1 MTALRSQRPEAPDRV
16 EEKRQRGTGT
26 TMTRF
31 ASHSRAANAARVL
44 AFGLGLV
51 ATIALA
57 PRAAQALPIDV
68 VFVVDDTAGMGD
80 EIAALRSS
88 LADFDATLASEGHDV
103 AYGLVTFNETPTVR
117 QDPVDLATF
126 TAPGS
131 PFLTFTLSSATV
143 ENGSLAVSAATTLSF
158 RPGSLRRVILL
169 SDEPDQGSLAERLA
183 AQQDLLAV
191 GAQLWAIVADIQTRT
206 SYLDLVLSSGAIDE
220 IGAPRIWIAGDGTA
234 VSQLLF
240 GHVPFV
246 LAADAAAVPEPG
258 TVGPLGAALALVGL
272 GMRRRARGR

>member
-1 MTALRSQRPEAPDRV
+1 M
-16 EEKRQRGTGT
+16 

-31 ASHSRAANAARVL
+31 ASHFRAANAALVL
-44 AFGLGLV
+44 ALGLA

-57 PRAAQALPIDV
+57 PREARAIPIDV

-88 LADFDATLASEGHDV
+88 LADFHGPLAGEGHDV

-117 QDPVDLATF
+117 QDLVDHATF
-126 TAPGS
+126 VAPGS
-131 PFLTFTLSSATV
+131 PFLTFTLSSATI